1 MAPRKEIRMKTHS
14 LILALLTLFCALAT
28 PSGDNAPDCA
38 QLAEMIAAADPSV
51 CLIDLRSEKDYQLAH
66 LEGFISQPYEEGLDA
81 LEALMRSRGA
91 DKTFYLMCYAGKR
104 STEAAEALSG
114 TGLSIVALPYGYDAY
129 IAAQGD
135 YYAHGE
141 TICEPCKDEKYGS
154 AEPSSEPD
162 SELD

>member
-1 MAPRKEIRMKTHS
+1 MKTIA
-14 LILALLTLFCALAT
+14 LLLALLALLCAPAA
-28 PSGDNAPDCA
+28 PSGDSVPDCA

-81 LEALMRSRGA
+81 LEALMRSQGE

-104 STEAAEALSG
+104 SAEAAEELSQ

-154 AEPSSEPD
+154 VEPN

>member
-1 MAPRKEIRMKTHS
+1 MKTHS

-66 LEGFISQPYEEGLDA
+66 LEGFVSQPYEEGLDA

-91 DKTFYLMCYAGKR
+91 DKTFYLICYAGKR
-104 STEAAEALSG
+104 STEAAEALSE
-114 TGLSIVALPYGYDAY
+114 TGLRIVALPYGYDAY

-162 SELD
+162 SGLD